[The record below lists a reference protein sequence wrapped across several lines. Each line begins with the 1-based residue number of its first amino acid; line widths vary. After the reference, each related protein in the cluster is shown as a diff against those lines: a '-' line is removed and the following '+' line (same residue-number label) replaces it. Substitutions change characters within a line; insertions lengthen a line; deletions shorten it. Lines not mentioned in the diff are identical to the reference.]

1 MSTSGMRIDSAPAS
15 AGTISAGELFEQQ
28 RERLQLRWVAG
39 AEGASRRLESVDTV
53 ARRPSLAGYLNA
65 IYPNKVQ
72 ILGTEELSWLD
83 GLDSRQ
89 RWETIHRIVHYSPLA
104 LVISKDQSCPEDLRI
119 AAEETGTPLW
129 SSPKRG
135 HELLNHL
142 QYHLARTLAP
152 RVTLHGVFM
161 EIYSIGVLIT
171 GESGSGKSELA
182 LELVTRGHRLVADD
196 APEFTQIAPDVLD
209 GTCPELLQD
218 LLEVRGL
225 GVLDIREMFGDTAV
239 KRNKYLRLI
248 VHLTKPLADA
258 EPAPASAPGGME
270 RLTGAGGARRVLDL
284 DVPTITIPVMAGRNL
299 AVLTEAAARVH
310 ILRAKGVDP
319 AAAFMARHSHFL
331 ERAS

>member
-1 MSTSGMRIDSAPAS
+1 MTQS
-15 AGTISAGELFEQQ
+15 ISAQALFDQLG
-28 RERLQLRWVAG
+28 ERLGLRWLAGLRG
-39 AEGASRRLESVDTV
+39 AERVLESVDTV

-72 ILGTEELSWLD
+72 ILGTEELAWLD

-89 RWETIHRIVHYSPLA
+89 RWETIERIIQFRPLA
-104 LVISKDQSCPEDLRI
+104 LVVSKDQPCPEDLRI
-119 AAEETGTPLW
+119 AAEESDTPLW
-129 SSPKRG
+129 RSPRRG

-142 QYHLARTLAP
+142 QYHLAHTLAP

-209 GTCPELLQD
+209 GTCPEMLQD
-218 LLEVRGL
+218 MLELRGL
-225 GVLDIREMFGDTAV
+225 GVLNIRQMFGDTAV

-248 VHLTKPLADA
+248 VHLTRPHLEPKPA
-258 EPAPASAPGGME
+258 GIE
-270 RLTGAGGARRVLDL
+270 RLTGDLGTRHVLDL
-284 DVPTITIPVMAGRNL
+284 DVPLITLPVMPGRNL
-299 AVLTEAAARVH
+299 AVLTEAATRMH

-331 ERAS
+331 ERST

>member
-1 MSTSGMRIDSAPAS
+1 MNAAAS
-15 AGTISAGELFEQQ
+15 ISAQDLFEQQ
-28 RERLQLRWVAG
+28 QERLGLRWLAGQRG
-39 AEGASRRLESVDTV
+39 AERLLEAVDTV
-53 ARRPSLAGYLNA
+53 ARRPSLSGYLNI

-72 ILGTEELSWLD
+72 ILGSEELSWLD

-89 RWETIHRIVHYSPLA
+89 RWETIEKIIQFRPLA
-104 LVISKDQSCPEDLRI
+104 MVISKNQACPEDLRI
-119 AAEETGTPLW
+119 AAEESDTPLW

-142 QYHLARTLAP
+142 QYHLARKLAP

-218 LLEVRGL
+218 LLELRGL
-225 GVLDIREMFGDTAV
+225 GVLNIRQMFGDTAV

-248 VHLTKPLADA
+248 VHLTRPHL
-258 EPAPASAPGGME
+258 EPQPHGSSDGMD
-270 RLTGAGGARRVLDL
+270 RLTGDLGTRRVLDL
-284 DVPTITIPVMAGRNL
+284 DVPMITLPVMPGRNL
-299 AVLTEAAARVH
+299 AVLTEAATRTH
-310 ILRAKGVDP
+310 MLRAKGVDP

-331 ERAS
+331 ERAP

>member
-1 MSTSGMRIDSAPAS
+1 MNAARITAAELFALQQDAL
-15 AGTISAGELFEQQ
+15 GLRWIAGE
-28 RERLQLRWVAG
+28 REAG
-39 AEGASRRLESVDTV
+39 RRVLEAVETV
-53 ARRPSLAGYLNA
+53 ARRPSLAGYLNI

-72 ILGTEELSWLD
+72 ILGSEELAWLD
-83 GLDSRQ
+83 GLDARQ
-89 RWETIHRIVHYSPLA
+89 RWETIQKIMDFRPLA
-104 LVISKDQSCPEDLRI
+104 LVISKDQSCPDDLRT
-119 AAEETGTPLW
+119 AAEESATPLW

-142 QYHLARTLAP
+142 QYKLARTLAP

-161 EIYSIGVLIT
+161 EIYSMGVLVT

-218 LLEVRGL
+218 MLELRGL
-225 GVLDIREMFGDTAV
+225 GVLNIREMFGDTAV

-248 VHLTKPLADA
+248 VHLSKPSL
-258 EPAPASAPGGME
+258 EPSPTGLE
-270 RLTGAGGARRVLDL
+270 RLTGDIGTRRVLDL
-284 DVPTITIPVMAGRNL
+284 DVPMITLPVMAGRNL
-299 AVLTEAAARVH
+299 AVLTEAATRMH
-310 ILRAKGVDP
+310 ILRSKGVDP

-331 ERAS
+331 ERAQ

>member
-1 MSTSGMRIDSAPAS
+1 MTSR
-15 AGTISAGELFEQQ
+15 ISARELFEQL
-28 RERLQLRWVAG
+28 RERLGLRWLAG
-39 AEGASRRLESVDTV
+39 LDGASRVLESGDTL

-72 ILGTEELSWLD
+72 ILGTEELAWLD
-83 GLDSRQ
+83 ELDSRL
-89 RWETIHRIVHYSPLA
+89 RWETIAKIVGFGPLA
-104 LVISKDQSCPEDLRI
+104 LVISKDQPCPQDLRL
-119 AAEETGTPLW
+119 AAEEFGTPLW
-129 SSPKRG
+129 TSPKRG

-209 GTCPELLQD
+209 GTSPELLQD
-218 LLEVRGL
+218 MLEVRGL
-225 GVLDIREMFGDTAV
+225 GVLDIRQMFGDTAV
-239 KRNKYLRLI
+239 KKNKYLRLI
-248 VHLTKPLADA
+248 VHLTQPHLLPPK
-258 EPAPASAPGGME
+258 EPSPGGLE
-270 RLTGAGGARRVLDL
+270 RITGDIGARRVLDL
-284 DVPTITIPVMAGRNL
+284 DVPMITLPVMPGRNL
-299 AVLTEAAARVH
+299 AVLTEAAARGH

-331 ERAS
+331 ERSS

>member
-1 MSTSGMRIDSAPAS
+1 VNAARITAA
-15 AGTISAGELFEQQ
+15 ELFEQQ
-28 RERLQLRWVAG
+28 AERLELRWLAG
-39 AEGASRRLESVDTV
+39 QRGAASRVLEAVETV
-53 ARRPSLAGYLNA
+53 ARRPSLAGYLNI
-65 IYPNKVQ
+65 IYPNKLQ
-72 ILGTEELSWLD
+72 ILGTEELAWLD
-83 GLDSRQ
+83 GLDARL
-89 RWETIHRIVHYSPLA
+89 RWETIQKIIDFRPLA
-104 LVISKDQSCPEDLRI
+104 VVISKNQPCPEDLRI
-119 AAEETGTPLW
+119 AAEESDTPLW
-129 SSPKRG
+129 SSPRRG

-142 QYHLARTLAP
+142 QYKLARTLAP

-225 GVLDIREMFGDTAV
+225 GVLNIREMFGDTAV
-239 KRNKYLRLI
+239 KRNKYLRLV
-248 VHLTKPLADA
+248 VHLTRPMA
-258 EPAPASAPGGME
+258 EPVRSADGLE
-270 RLTGAGGARRVLDL
+270 RLTGDSGARRVLDL
-284 DVPTITIPVMAGRNL
+284 DVPVITLPVMAGRNL
-299 AVLTEAAARVH
+299 AVLSEAAARVH

-331 ERAS
+331 ERAT

>member
-1 MSTSGMRIDSAPAS
+1 MNAARITAA
-15 AGTISAGELFEQQ
+15 ELFEQQ
-28 RERLQLRWVAG
+28 VERLELRWLAG
-39 AEGASRRLESVDTV
+39 QREAGTRVLEAVETV
-53 ARRPSLAGYLNA
+53 ARRPSLAGYLNI
-65 IYPNKVQ
+65 IYPNKLQ

-89 RWETIHRIVHYSPLA
+89 RWETIQKIIDFRPLA
-104 LVISKDQSCPEDLRI
+104 LVISKNQPCPEDLRH
-119 AAEETGTPLW
+119 AAEESDTPLW
-129 SSPKRG
+129 SSPRRG

-142 QYHLARTLAP
+142 QYKLARTLAP

-218 LLEVRGL
+218 MLELRGL
-225 GVLDIREMFGDTAV
+225 GVLNIRQMFGDTAI
-239 KRNKYLRLI
+239 KRNKYLRMI
-248 VHLTKPLADA
+248 VHLSKPSLEAK
-258 EPAPASAPGGME
+258 PGGME
-270 RLTGAGGARRVLDL
+270 RLTGDIGSRRLLDL
-284 DVPTITIPVMAGRNL
+284 DVPMITLPVMAGRNL
-299 AVLTEAAARVH
+299 AVLAEAATRMH
-310 ILRAKGVDP
+310 ILHSKGVDP

-331 ERAS
+331 ERSQ

>member
-1 MSTSGMRIDSAPAS
+1 MNAARITAA
-15 AGTISAGELFEQQ
+15 ELFDQQ
-28 RERLQLRWVAG
+28 AERLELRWLAG
-39 AEGASRRLESVDTV
+39 QRGGDGRMLEAVETV
-53 ARRPSLAGYLNA
+53 ARRPSLAGYLNI

-72 ILGTEELSWLD
+72 ILGTEELAWLD

-89 RWETIHRIVHYSPLA
+89 RWETIQKIIGFRPLA
-104 LVISKDQSCPEDLRI
+104 LVISKNQSCPEDLRI
-119 AAEETGTPLW
+119 AAEESETPLW
-129 SSPKRG
+129 NSPRRG

-142 QYHLARTLAP
+142 QYKLARTLAP

-209 GTCPELLQD
+209 GACPDLLQD
-218 LLEVRGL
+218 MLELRGL
-225 GVLDIREMFGDTAV
+225 GVLNIRQMFGDTAV

-248 VHLTKPLADA
+248 VHLSKPSL
-258 EPAPASAPGGME
+258 EPSPTGME
-270 RLTGAGGARRVLDL
+270 RLTGDLGTRRVLDL
-284 DVPTITIPVMAGRNL
+284 DVPTITLPVMAGRNL
-299 AVLTEAAARVH
+299 AVLTEAATRMH
-310 ILRAKGVDP
+310 ILRSKGVDP

-331 ERAS
+331 ERAE